1 VAKKVNE
8 IAMWS
13 RRRIALLA
21 TAMLVSLVY
30 LVEAIKK
37 FRIWAGVLFVVIW
50 TTVFL
55 YQRSRSD

>member
-13 RRRIALLA
+13 SRRIALLA

-37 FRIWAGVLFVVIW
+37 FRIWAGVLFVVI
-50 TTVFL
+50 
-55 YQRSRSD
+55 

>member
-21 TAMLVSLVY
+21 IAMLVSLVY

-37 FRIWAGVLFVVIW
+37 FGIWAGVLFVVIW

-55 YQRSRSD
+55 YQRSRSG